1 MEPSCATCSQMR
13 TASLYD
19 VGAFRYLRLLSKN
32 RSVRIRGSRGLPC
45 ERGRVSVARK
55 RTIARLDFVTRYFL
69 RRLAQAQREGARSHS
84 SRPYTRALAE
94 VIALF
99 VLMPGIAVFCVAAWA
114 CVRAPVALVY
124 PAYGQ
129 FPLAAVMIFTFALVL
144 TGHIWF
150 TRRLRGFRQDLSAA
164 HHFDTEEDREIAF
177 WQKFCVIAL
186 CGVAAPL
193 GTLMLVM
200 NP

>member
-1 MEPSCATCSQMR
+1 MS
-13 TASLYD
+13 
-19 VGAFRYLRLLSKN
+19 
-32 RSVRIRGSRGLPC
+32 I
-45 ERGRVSVARK
+45 ARK
-55 RTIARLDFVTRYFL
+55 RNTARTDIVTRYFL
-69 RRLAQAQREGARSHS
+69 RRLAQAQREGSRSHP

-114 CVRAPVALVY
+114 CLRTPAGLVY
-124 PAYGQ
+124 QAYGQ
-129 FPLAAVMIFTFALVL
+129 FPLAAVMLCTFALVVI
-144 TGHIWF
+144 GHIWF

-164 HHFDTEEDREIAF
+164 QDFDTEEDREIAF

-193 GTLMLVM
+193 GTLMMVM